1 MRRRP
6 TDRVG
11 APLGALLLALL
22 LLIPCGVAAQDASE
36 LPDQLR
42 VIAGVRFEGLRHLR
56 AKDLRAAN
64 LKTRRPSRLPW
75 ATRPS
80 LRSDY
85 LRADTSTIVATYRHY
100 GFLDARASWRFE
112 TTRDPEA
119 VRVVFVIDEGPRTRI
134 GSVAL
139 EGVSEFHDRELR
151 RALLARV
158 GEPFDPAFLPLDT
171 LRLSAM
177 YQERGRRPHTAASA
191 ARRDSDSTDVA
202 VRYRITEGP
211 KYRIGRIDIESNGS
225 LRESLARRE
234 LLLHTGDTY
243 RRTRLEESV
252 QRLYD
257 TGLYSQVQVSTVPDS
272 TDATLDLALRVAER
286 RPRWVDLGIGSGTAE
301 LFRFTGEWGHRN
313 LDTRALRGSLSGEVA
328 LDRQRR
334 DADSDV
340 KVLRTRTLR
349 TSANLIEPWLL
360 GLRLQGQA
368 SLFYEQSNDDRD
380 VRFLHRRDSRGVELA
395 LVREFSRLF
404 RSSVT
409 GHFAQVHQSYDIFLD
424 TDEATRDSLAQVLP
438 SYFDNAV
445 GLSLTR
451 DTRDDR
457 VTPNRGSIQTL
468 IGEVA
473 GGPLRGA
480 SSYQKLQFVSSWYSP
495 RPNGSQWA
503 FRVMGGVMSP
513 VGSPSEAFSPGN
525 VDEQVA
531 RVPKERRFFVGGVN
545 SLRGFGENSIT
556 GDGGLAMLLA
566 NLEWRV
572 PLHGPFGLEAFV
584 DAGNVWAR
592 PTQIRL
598 SNFVA
603 PWDARRGQPGDLRYS
618 YGVGARFMLPFGPL
632 RMDLAWSQHPEFSS
646 GKVFGRHQPFVY
658 QFAIGPS
665 F

>member
-1 MRRRP
+1 MRHRP
-6 TDRVG
+6 TDRCG
-11 APLGALLLALL
+11 ALLGALLLACGLL
-22 LLIPCGVAAQDASE
+22 LPCAVRAQEAGG
-36 LPDQLR
+36 LPDQLS
-42 VIAGVRFEGLRHLR
+42 VIAGVRFEGVRQLRV
-56 AKDLRAAN
+56 KDLRAAN

-75 ATRPS
+75 ATRPA
-80 LRSDY
+80 LRFDY
-85 LRADTSTIVATYRHY
+85 LRADTATIVATYRHY
-100 GFLDARASWRFE
+100 GFLDAHASWRFE
-112 TTRDPEA
+112 PTRDPEA
-119 VRVVFVIDEGPRTRI
+119 VRVVFQVREGPRTRI
-134 GSVAL
+134 ADVTL
-139 EGVSEFHDRELR
+139 EGVTEFHDRELR

-171 LRLSAM
+171 LRLSAL
-177 YQERGRRPHTAASA
+177 YQERGRRPHTEPSA
-191 ARRDSDSTDVA
+191 ARRDSDSTQVS
-202 VRYRITEGP
+202 VRYRILEGP
-211 KYRIGRIDIESNGS
+211 RYRIGRIDVESNGS

-234 LLLHTGDTY
+234 LLLHTGDVY

-257 TGLYSQVQVSTVPDS
+257 TGLYSQVQVSTFPDTS
-272 TDATLDLALRVAER
+272 EATLDLALRVAER

-313 LDTRALRGSLSGEVA
+313 LDTRALRGSLAGEVA
-328 LDRQRR
+328 IDRQRR
-334 DADSDV
+334 DAASDV

-349 TSANLIEPWLL
+349 TSANLIEPWLF

-380 VRFLHRRDSRGVELA
+380 FRFLHRRDSRGVELA
-395 LVREFSRLF
+395 LVREFSRMF
-404 RSSVT
+404 RSSLT
-409 GHFAQVHQSYDIFLD
+409 GHFARVHQSYDIFLD
-424 TDEATRDSLAQVLP
+424 TDDATRDSLAQVLP

-445 GLSLTR
+445 GLALTR

-457 VTPNRGSIQTL
+457 VTPNRGSMQTL

-480 SSYQKLQFVSSWYSP
+480 SSYQKLQFVSSWYTP
-495 RPNGSQWA
+495 RSNGSQWA
-503 FRVMGGVMSP
+503 FRFMGGVMSP
-513 VGSPSEAFSPGN
+513 VGSPSEAFSPGQ

-556 GDGGLAMLLA
+556 PDGGLAMLLA

-572 PLHGPFGLEAFV
+572 PLRGPFGFEAFV

-592 PTQIRL
+592 PTQIRIG
-598 SNFVA
+598 NFVA
-603 PWDARRGQPGDLRYS
+603 PWDARRGRPGDLRYS

-646 GKVFGRHQPFVY
+646 GKVFGRRQPFVY